1 MAVMAYN
8 NWFSLVLRMVE
19 NQINFEVFQMD
30 NAMNE
35 ANPRE
40 ELTHTIRLKLLQRV
54 AMQARGEYESLG
66 YRHSLVVADSG
77 SGAIPATDSD
87 DEVGLE
93 ASPIHQNPLA
103 RRN

>member
-1 MAVMAYN
+1 MAYN

-77 SGAIPATDSD
+77 SGAIPATDYRFGRRSWF
-87 DEVGLE
+87 GSQSH
-93 ASPIHQNPLA
+93 SPEPNGKT
-103 RRN
+103 